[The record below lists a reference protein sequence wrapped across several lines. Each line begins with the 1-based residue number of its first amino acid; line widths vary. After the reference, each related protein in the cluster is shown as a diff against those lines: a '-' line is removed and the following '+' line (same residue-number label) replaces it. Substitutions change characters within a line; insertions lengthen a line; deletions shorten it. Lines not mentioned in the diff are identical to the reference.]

1 MQAVLYAFASK
12 FLNKSEMKEIQEVI
26 AMTPLGEMLM
36 EKGMEKGLEKGIAQ
50 GEQRMAKLCSL
61 LFQDNRQDE
70 LERVMS
76 DGTFRE
82 TLYREYGI

>member
-12 FLNKSEMKEIQEVI
+12 FLKESEMKEIQEVI

-36 EKGMEKGLEKGIAQ
+36 ETRMEKGIEQ
-50 GEQRMAKLCSL
+50 GDQRMPKLCSL
-61 LFQDNRQDE
+61 LFQDHRQDE

>member
-36 EKGMEKGLEKGIAQ
+36 EKGMEKGIAQ